1 MFSLL
6 FIAVVGMAVAL
17 DQHKWFPSSVS
28 PAGPNRI
35 GPAIASAATIAPT
48 HPVHH
53 VTGTAAIAT
62 ITPPDPGF
70 QGEICLIAD
79 AIWTWTAAGNI
90 ALAGTTTAANKAV
103 YFTYDPSTAKWYPD
117 KIA

>member
-1 MFSLL
+1 
-6 FIAVVGMAVAL
+6 MALAL
-17 DQHKWFPSSVS
+17 ELWKWFPASVV

-35 GPAIASAATIAPT
+35 GPVLASAATIVIT

-53 VTGTAAIAT
+53 VSGVVAIVN

-90 ALAGTTTAANKAV
+90 GIAGTTTAAGKAV
-103 YFTYDPSTAKWYPD
+103 YFTYDPATLKWYPD